1 LVEKLMR
8 GITMSD
14 FKAEYLPELLRGNT
28 EALLL
33 HLVNELEFTYGYQLI
48 KEIKTRSQGYFQF
61 KEGTIYPALRKL
73 ENDGM
78 IAGEW
83 QQVPSGM
90 QRRYYRITDKGREVL
105 RDKLVMWKD
114 FTAAMNLIIEPDIS

>member
-1 LVEKLMR
+1 MQDPR
-8 GITMSD
+8 AD
-14 FKAEYLPELLRGNT
+14 YLPELLRGNT

-33 HLVNELEFTYGYQLI
+33 FLVNELDYTYGYQLI
-48 KEIKTRSQGYFQF
+48 KEIKIRSQGYFQF

-78 IAGEW
+78 VAGEW
-83 QQVPSGM
+83 EQSPSGI

-105 RDKLVMWKD
+105 RDKLAMWKN
-114 FTAAMNLIIEPDIS
+114 FTAAMNLIIEPDAS

>member
-1 LVEKLMR
+1 MHDL
-8 GITMSD
+8 
-14 FKAEYLPELLRGNT
+14 KADYLPELLRGNT

-33 HLVNELEFTYGYQLI
+33 YLVDEMDFTYGYQLI
-48 KEIKTRSQGYFQF
+48 KEIKTRSHGYFQF

-73 ENDGM
+73 ENDGL

-105 RDKLVMWKD
+105 RDKLAIWKD
-114 FTAAMNLIIEPDIS
+114 FIAAINLIIEPDIS

>member
-1 LVEKLMR
+1 MR
-8 GITMSD
+8 GITMND

-33 HLVNELEFTYGYQLI
+33 YLVNELEFTYGYQLI
-48 KEIKTRSQGYFQF
+48 KEIKTRSQGYFLF

-83 QQVPSGM
+83 QQVPD
-90 QRRYYRITDKGREVL
+90 Y
-105 RDKLVMWKD
+105 
-114 FTAAMNLIIEPDIS
+114 